1 MPHQRLFSALQ
12 EIDLPI
18 TNEGPIV
25 PPIDTGGNFTTPT
38 VTGYYNPPTQDFGAV
53 IGFIVVI
60 FLIISVLWW
69 YYDRK
74 GKTQLKD
81 IRPSVGDLSSQ
92 DVSLNKAMFV
102 QMLPFFPP
110 LVGITPVLLL
120 APENPSLALAIFVGL
135 ISLPAL
141 LYMYM
146 KNQSLENNKGKVNM
160 QGYLRTRDG
169 IRMAYFWKGVRF
181 LTEKYLNNE
190 ELTLLGAAKVSK
202 AINVPIPELE
212 VEFDAPTGT
221 KKEKAKKKKEAKKAK
236 KERQKAKLA
245 EGLTIEYDSEVWNR
259 EDIQK
264 AHPIPINIDDE
275 HDCYL
280 MTVNLPTE
288 WEYVEGE
295 DYDYYGYHD
304 VQVTGPE
311 LREIATMHRVIQD
324 SNGEYRDVYVPIF
337 LVMYDDKMSADAL
350 KKIPEIDV
358 TRDIALAGLVKAI
371 GVEERTT
378 AGELNSITEQVMV
391 LENEDKD
398 VDDLSQTIARK
409 KALDFINAEKR
420 LTMFDIGMLG
430 TISTLTAIIFA
441 IVTFMLGYSMGG

>member
-1 MPHQRLFSALQ
+1 MPLPRFFGISQ
-12 EIDLPI
+12 EVDPPI
-18 TNEGPIV
+18 IHDGPVI
-25 PPIDTGGNFTTPT
+25 PPIDTGGNFTTSPT
-38 VTGYYNPPTQDFGAV
+38 DWGGTPIVTVDFVTLVMV
-53 IGFIVVI
+53 IVLVLALVV
-60 FLIISVLWW
+60 FLWW
-69 YYDRK
+69 WYDRSSK
-74 GKTQLKD
+74 KELKD
-81 IRPSVGDLSSQ
+81 IRPSVRDISSQ
-92 DVSLNKAMFV
+92 EVSLNRAMFV

-110 LVGITPVLLL
+110 LVGITPVLMM
-120 APENPSLALAIFVGL
+120 APDNPELALAIFIGL

-160 QGYLRTRDG
+160 SGYLRTRDG
-169 IRMAYFWKGVRF
+169 IRMAYFWRNVRF
-181 LTEKYLNNE
+181 KTEKYLNE
-190 ELTLLGAAKVSK
+190 EEMKLLAAAKVQK
-202 AINVPIPELE
+202 AISVPIPELE
-212 VEFDAPTGT
+212 VDFSESDDSKEK
-221 KKEKAKKKKEAKKAK
+221 KKEKKEAK
-236 KERQKAKLA
+236 ESRQKAKLE
-245 EGLTIEYDSEVWNR
+245 EGLTIEYSPDVWTDEAIR
-259 EDIQK
+259 K
-264 AHPIPINIDDE
+264 AHPIPINVDDK
-275 HDCYL
+275 HDVYI

-311 LREIATMHRVIQD
+311 VREIATMHRVIELD
-324 SNGEYRDVYVPIF
+324 NGDYRDVYVPVF
-337 LVMYDDKMSADAL
+337 LVMYDDKMSANAF

-358 TRDIALAGLVKAI
+358 TRDVALAGLVKAI

-378 AGELNSITEQVMV
+378 AGELNSITQQVMV

-398 VDDLSQTIARK
+398 VDDLSQTLARK

-441 IVTFMLGYSMGG
+441 IVTFALGYSMGG

>member
-1 MPHQRLFSALQ
+1 MPHQRLFSIAQ
-12 EIDLPI
+12 EIDLPT

-25 PPIDTGGNFTTPT
+25 PPIDTGGNFTTPI
-38 VTGYYNPPTQDFGAV
+38 VTGYYNPPTQDFSAV
-53 IGFIVVI
+53 IGFIVVV

-110 LVGITPVLLL
+110 LVGITPVLIM
-120 APENPSLALAIFVGL
+120 APDNPSLALAIFVGL

-181 LTEKYLNNE
+181 LTEKYLNE
-190 ELTLLGAAKVSK
+190 EEMKLLGAAKVSK
-202 AINVPIPELE
+202 AINVLIPELE
-212 VEFDAPTGT
+212 VKFDAPTGT

-245 EGLTIEYDSEVWNR
+245 EGLTIEYDSEIWNR

-358 TRDIALAGLVKAI
+358 TRDVALAGLVKAI

>member
-1 MPHQRLFSALQ
+1 MPHQRLFSIAQ
-12 EIDLPI
+12 EVTAPV
-18 TNEGPIV
+18 TNEGPII
-25 PPIDTGGNFTTPT
+25 PPIDTGGNTTLPID
-38 VTGYYNPPTQDFGAV
+38 TGYYSPPTQDFGAV
-53 IGFIVVI
+53 IGFIVVV

-169 IRMAYFWKGVRF
+169 IRMAYFWKNVRF
-181 LTEKYLNNE
+181 KTEKYLNDE
-190 ELTLLGAAKVSK
+190 EMKLLGAAKVCK

-221 KKEKAKKKKEAKKAK
+221 KKEKKTKEKEAKKAK
-236 KERQKAKLA
+236 KERQEAKLA
-245 EGLTIEYDSEVWNR
+245 NGLTIEYNNKIWNR
-259 EDIQK
+259 EDIQR

-280 MTVNLPTE
+280 MTVNLQTE

-311 LREIATMHRVIQD
+311 LREIATMHRVIQGA
-324 SNGEYRDVYVPIF
+324 NGDYRDVYVPVF

-350 KKIPEIDV
+350 KKIPDIDV
-358 TRDIALAGLVKAI
+358 TRDVALAGLVKAI